1 MGIFEEFGASE
12 AGAGVCVVAG
22 CGVVRTSL
30 WLGVFLWLATAS
42 MSPAQTASDSPVAPA
57 PRQWQSLSPDQ
68 QHLLQKYQDS
78 WESLPPERQQALAR
92 GSQRWL
98 SMTPDQRSSAEQR
111 FSEWR
116 AMPPEQRQVL
126 RQRWQEFKRLPPGEQ
141 QHIRESYRRFREMPA
156 ERRSELRRR
165 WHQMTP
171 EQRRSFQHQSPAA
184 RPHGR

>member
-1 MGIFEEFGASE
+1 MGVFEEFAAKQ
-12 AGAGVCVVAG
+12 AGTAGPAAAG
-22 CGVVRTSL
+22 YSVMRKALS
-30 WLGVFLWLATAS
+30 LGVFLWIAAAS
-42 MSPAQTASDSPVAPA
+42 VSLAQTAPGTAGPPA

-78 WESLPPERQQALAR
+78 WNNLPPERQQALAR

-98 SMTPDQRSSAEQR
+98 SMTPEQRSSAEQR

-126 RQRWQEFKRLPPGEQ
+126 RQRWQEFKSLPPGEQ
-141 QHIRESYRRFREMPA
+141 QRIRESYQRFRQMPA
-156 ERRSELRRR
+156 ERRSELRRQ

-171 EQRRSFQHQSPAA
+171 EQRRSFQHGTHAA
-184 RPHGR
+184 RPHGH